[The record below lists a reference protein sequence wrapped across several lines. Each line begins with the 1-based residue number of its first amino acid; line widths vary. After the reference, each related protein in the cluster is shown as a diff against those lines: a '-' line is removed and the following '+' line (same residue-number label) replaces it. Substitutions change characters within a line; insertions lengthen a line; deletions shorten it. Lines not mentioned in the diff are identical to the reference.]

1 MIFQAKYERQHREDL
16 SKKGELGKREDIG
29 SRLGFHFKLTKKES
43 VQKLQEDEDPELK
56 KMAFNWKSG
65 GEVSSES
72 EAEEKLKQQEGEQF
86 ATLQKIKTL
95 EMKKQI
101 KKEKNKIKQM
111 IQKQKQNK
119 KIQKKERIKSQEQL
133 KPKKQFQTH
142 NNELIRDPC
151 KKKIK
156 EKVSLKQG
164 KKKIPKTEINE
175 NKIQKE
181 VKSQSKTHKKENSCK
196 SCNSEQVHLCSD
208 DSEKAHLY
216 SDDSEQ
222 EVKTRR
228 GGWPASPGG
237 GLKGGAGAGV
247 WSSNVSTLQTIVR
260 VCLCLCA

>member
-43 VQKLQEDEDPELK
+43 VQKLQVDEDPELK
-56 KMAFNWKSG
+56 KMAFDWKSG
-65 GEVSSES
+65 GEVSSER

-119 KIQKKERIKSQEQL
+119 KIQKIERIKSQEQL

-142 NNELIRDPC
+142 KNELIRDPC
-151 KKKIK
+151 KEKIK
-156 EKVSLKQG
+156 EKVTVRQG
-164 KKKIPKTEINE
+164 KKKTPKKEIN
-175 NKIQKE
+175 NNNIQKE
-181 VKSQSKTHKKENSCK
+181 VIHQFKSHNSDVNFKDAKEEEVKLCRDDCKQEVIVKQEIKKMPKKEINK
-196 SCNSEQVHLCSD
+196 N
-208 DSEKAHLY
+208 
-216 SDDSEQ
+216 
-222 EVKTRR
+222 
-228 GGWPASPGG
+228 
-237 GLKGGAGAGV
+237 
-247 WSSNVSTLQTIVR
+247 
-260 VCLCLCA
+260 

>member
-43 VQKLQEDEDPELK
+43 VQKLQVDEDPELK
-56 KMAFNWKSG
+56 KMAFDWKSG

-142 NNELIRDPC
+142 NNELIREPC
-151 KKKIK
+151 KEKIK
-156 EKVSLKQG
+156 EKVSVKQG
-164 KKKIPKTEINE
+164 KKKMIKKR
-175 NKIQKE
+175 NK
-181 VKSQSKTHKKENSCK
+181 
-196 SCNSEQVHLCSD
+196 
-208 DSEKAHLY
+208 
-216 SDDSEQ
+216 
-222 EVKTRR
+222 
-228 GGWPASPGG
+228 
-237 GLKGGAGAGV
+237 
-247 WSSNVSTLQTIVR
+247 
-260 VCLCLCA
+260 

>member
-1 MIFQAKYERQHREDL
+1 M

-29 SRLGFHFKLTKKES
+29 SRIGFQFKLTKKES
-43 VQKLQEDEDPELK
+43 VKKLKEDEDPELK

-65 GEVSSES
+65 GEVSSER
-72 EAEEKLKQQEGEQF
+72 EAEEKLKQQEGEKF
-86 ATLQKIKTL
+86 ATLQKAKIF

-101 KKEKNKIKQM
+101 KKEKNKIKQK

-119 KIQKKERIKSQEQL
+119 KIQKKEWIKSQQQL

-142 NNELIRDPC
+142 RNELIGDPC
-151 KKKIK
+151 KEKIK
-156 EKVSLKQG
+156 EKVSVKQG
-164 KKKIPKTEINE
+164 KKNIPKKEIN
-175 NKIQKE
+175 NIKIQKE
-181 VKSQSKTHKKENSCK
+181 VKIQSKTHNKENSCK

-208 DSEKAHLY
+208 DSE
-216 SDDSEQ
+216 Q
-222 EVKTRR
+222 EVKTKR